1 MSSVLLGLTLLAV
14 AWLSIWSVKDHAKP
28 SKSWWMFAMRD
39 APEPPGK
46 KPADDAGR
54 AGGWRSSR
62 AAGGPVQRPWR
73 RSGS

>member
-14 AWLSIWSVKDHAKP
+14 AWLAIWSVKDHAKP

-39 APEPPGK
+39 APGAPGK
-46 KPADDAGR
+46 GQTDPAGR
-54 AGGWRSSR
+54 TGRR
-62 AAGGPVQRPWR
+62 RNMAAGGPVQRPWR